1 MSIFDFFKKKRPVES
16 KPIVR
21 SFPDI
26 PLKFAKTNATPVITV
41 SSEIIRS
48 EADDVVPATV
58 RVKTA
63 IPSKHGLYP
72 HEILMLDYA
81 ASFYTEDNNF
91 QGFWWYRYGVR
102 SVMEGLRSLLERSFL
117 QIGDLQSAVEKENA
131 TVLKE
136 ELKKRGLKTTGKKAD
151 LVKRLLEEA
160 SDEELNLRFTRRTYQ
175 LTELGKQALAE
186 ESYVPYIHRHQHEDL
201 DIWSL
206 NKIVHTPPQMS
217 YRDKIWGY
225 LNKRSMEH
233 ISARNFGLYRNCRY
247 HMHLFL
253 MEEKHRKDALAMLT
267 EVVYYDLS
275 GLGNGYNPQYLHIT
289 AEFFFPYTKSIAKTA
304 PGIISAIM
312 KCQEE
317 IGLTDEELR
326 ETLLN
331 RISTL
336 SAPLHLFTPEE
347 CVDIIFMEVR
357 QDEDALNKIYA
368 KAERRF
374 KQKQANVK

>member
-1 MSIFDFFKKKRPVES
+1 MSIFNFFKKKRQVES
-16 KPIVR
+16 KPAVK
-21 SFPDI
+21 PI
-26 PLKFAKTNATPVITV
+26 PEVPFKFAKTNATPVITV
-41 SSEIIRS
+41 SSEVRS
-48 EADDVVPATV
+48 EADDVVPTTI

-72 HEILMLDYA
+72 HELLMLDYA

-102 SVMEGLRSLLERSFL
+102 SVVDGLYSLLERGFL
-117 QIGDLQSAVEKENA
+117 QIGDLQSAVEKEYA

-136 ELKKRGLKTTGKKAD
+136 ELKKRGLKITGKKTD
-151 LVKRLLEEA
+151 LVKRLLEEV
-160 SDEELNLRFTRRTYQ
+160 SHEELNRRFTKRTYQ
-175 LTELGKQALAE
+175 LTELGNQALAE
-186 ESYVPYIHRHQHEDL
+186 GSYVPYIHRHQHEDL

-217 YRDKIWGY
+217 YRDKIWDH

-233 ISARNFGLYRNCRY
+233 AAARNFGLYRNCRY

-253 MEEKHRKDALAMLT
+253 MEEKRSKDALAMLA
-267 EVVYYDLS
+267 EVVFYDLS

-289 AEFFFPYTKSIAKTA
+289 ADYFFPYTKSIVKTA
-304 PGIISAIM
+304 PGIISALMI
-312 KCQEE
+312 CQEE
-317 IGLTDEELR
+317 IGLTDEEFR
-326 ETLLN
+326 EMLLDQMS
-331 RISTL
+331 RL

-347 CVDIIFMEVR
+347 CVDIVFMEVR
-357 QDEDALNKIYA
+357 QDEEALNKIYT

-374 KQKQANVK
+374 KQKHKAHLK